1 MKGVKRQKSHHSFKD
16 DCYPLNNSD
25 RWLETQGKMI
35 DPRTGYEALKTG
47 QSEWLF
53 AGGRFND
60 TTFLSTSEVY
70 DATTSEFIE
79 SYFELPQPSLG
90 HCIVKV
96 RFYMT
101 GSEK

>member
-1 MKGVKRQKSHHSFKD
+1 
-16 DCYPLNNSD
+16 
-25 RWLETQGKMI
+25 MI

-53 AGGRFND
+53 AGGRIND

-90 HCIVKV
+90 HCIVSV
-96 RFYMT
+96 RLLMT
-101 GSEK
+101 GSG

>member
-1 MKGVKRQKSHHSFKD
+1 MKGVTRQILHCFKDEFYPSHH
-16 DCYPLNNSD
+16 SD
-25 RWLETQGKMI
+25 RWLETQGRMI

-60 TTFLSTSEVY
+60 TTFMSTSEVY

-79 SYFELPQPSLG
+79 SDFELPQPSLG
-90 HCIVKV
+90 HCIVRV
-96 RFYMT
+96 RLLMT
-101 GSEK
+101 GSG